1 LGGFGQATS
10 STINIGSLVV
20 DMYSTASKQLAW
32 TGTATKTVN
41 PGGNQQKDINNLALS
56 LGERVARVASRVRGQ
71 GSSV

>member
-1 LGGFGQATS
+1 MGGFGQATS

-56 LGERVARVASRVRGQ
+56 LGERVA
-71 GSSV
+71 